1 MKKSPVR
8 IQQHVDRQS
17 HTIAA
22 QVAYFRQYRKLT
34 QKQLAELCDMRQ
46 SAIARLE
53 RTPDARWTVPT
64 LMRIAAALDVR
75 VSTEICGKEDRK

>member
-1 MKKSPVR
+1 MQT

-22 QVAYFRQYRKLT
+22 QVVYYRLYRKLT
-34 QKQLAELCDMRQ
+34 QKQLAEMCGMKQ
-46 SAIARLE
+46 AAIARLE
-53 RTPDARWTVPT
+53 RQPDVKWTTTT

-75 VSTEICGKEDRK
+75 VSAEICGKER